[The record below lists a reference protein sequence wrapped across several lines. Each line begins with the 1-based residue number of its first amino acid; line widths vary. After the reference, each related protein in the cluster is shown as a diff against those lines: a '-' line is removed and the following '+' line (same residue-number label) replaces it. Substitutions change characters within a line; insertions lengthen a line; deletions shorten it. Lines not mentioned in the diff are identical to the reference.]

1 MRVKSFVL
9 VLLISLI
16 GHVNAQDNLETN
28 DENFIPPYLK
38 EYKKSLAESV
48 PEIEA
53 KRYKMN
59 GKKLQGDDIP
69 DADALKHMRRARRLS
84 ELATEIENEFPL
96 RFSGGD
102 VDDAQIGEPVLH
114 IWIKGLNEKEKKN
127 IEERFSGVIFESSL
141 YNKKEISAMNSRIA
155 NKIWDSGIR
164 GLVGVG
170 YDTIQQK
177 FIIFTEPQAIESI
190 RNIIQGDGEFSKILF
205 YFKVSSPMSAT
216 ASPDLWAGMPLRN
229 TTQAGLSYRGITC
242 TAGFNVVG
250 GIFPFTI
257 IAGHCGQAGDKMDT
271 QKFGW
276 FGGDFYGAISN
287 TVFMSGDRTDYGII
301 GNDNFKHST
310 PGKYVYIISPTY
322 SGSPVY
328 WRSEIRREGLI
339 VGSKNPSVHEQYC
352 AAGAVSGWKC
362 GKTTTINATYF
373 YNGRQIRNLSS
384 LSVCSKP
391 GDSGGP
397 VVTGNTERGGNL
409 AVGIVVA
416 STDICA
422 FTGSFGSV
430 PAPITAFVPIN
441 FILEEYKVEL
451 ASIY

>member
-16 GHVNAQDNLETN
+16 SHVNAQDNLETN

-59 GKKLQGDDIP
+59 GKKLQDDDIP

-141 YNKKEISAMNSRIA
+141 YNKKEISTMDSRIA

-190 RNIIQGDGEFSKILF
+190 RNIIQGDGELSKILF

-216 ASPDLWAGMPLRN
+216 ASPDLWAGMRN
-229 TTQAGLSYRGITC
+229 A
-242 TAGFNVVG
+242 
-250 GIFPFTI
+250 
-257 IAGHCGQAGDKMDT
+257 
-271 QKFGW
+271 
-276 FGGDFYGAISN
+276 
-287 TVFMSGDRTDYGII
+287 
-301 GNDNFKHST
+301 FK
-310 PGKYVYIISPTY
+310 KYNS
-322 SGSPVY
+322 S
-328 WRSEIRREGLI
+328 WLI
-339 VGSKNPSVHEQYC
+339 
-352 AAGAVSGWKC
+352 
-362 GKTTTINATYF
+362 
-373 YNGRQIRNLSS
+373 L
-384 LSVCSKP
+384 
-391 GDSGGP
+391 
-397 VVTGNTERGGNL
+397 
-409 AVGIVVA
+409 
-416 STDICA
+416 
-422 FTGSFGSV
+422 
-430 PAPITAFVPIN
+430 
-441 FILEEYKVEL
+441 
-451 ASIY
+451 